1 MKQIRFQ
8 FCLGIAWTKRSISN
22 ILLLDSRVDYAQKP
36 LFCTHTHTHTYT
48 IPNLHL
54 NIVKSIMKTI
64 LA

>member
-8 FCLGIAWTKRSISN
+8 FCLGIAWTKRSISS
-22 ILLLDSRVDYAQKP
+22 ILLLESRVDYAQKP
-36 LFCTHTHTHTYT
+36 LFCTHTHTYT